1 MIRFVISYNKGG
13 AGMDLF
19 QLKCFVSVVEQKS
32 FTKAAFEAAISQS
45 ALSKNISRL
54 EDELNVLLFDRSR
67 RSAVLTPTGREFEP
81 HARKMLEDYEHMLA
95 AVRRFSA
102 SGYLHVGSIEHM
114 GRVGLTAPISSFL
127 SRCPDGAVRI
137 DIERGDTQTL
147 MNQLTAGK
155 LDMAFIAHIISPGG
169 LRSNI
174 DGYQLEQYRLYTL
187 VRDEYHVIVS
197 SQHRFARRQS
207 LSWSDLAPE
216 RLLLLDK
223 SYSSNSMIRE
233 AFLRRGQQP
242 NIAFECDQV
251 DTLLGMAEENF
262 GAALLSRRISAARY
276 AVTAVKMDEP
286 ITRNTVLVIP
296 REVESR
302 QRLAGEFARHV
313 VRYFEENPDT

>member
-1 MIRFVISYNKGG
+1 
-13 AGMDLF
+13 MDLF
-19 QLKCFVSVVEQKS
+19 QLKCFASVVDQKS
-32 FTKAAFEAAISQS
+32 FTKAACEVAVSQS

-54 EDELNVLLFDRSR
+54 EDELNVRLFDRSK
-67 RSAVLTPTGREFEP
+67 RSAVLTPMGREFEP
-81 HARKMLEDYEHMLA
+81 HARKLLEDYERMLS

-127 SRCPDGAVRI
+127 NQYSEGGVNI

-155 LDMAFIAHIISPGG
+155 LDMAFIAHIISPGTR
-169 LRSNI
+169 RSNI
-174 DGYQLEQYRLYTL
+174 DGYQLDPYRLYTL
-187 VRDEYHVIVS
+187 VRDEYHAVVS

-207 LSWSDLAPE
+207 LSWTDLASE

-233 AFLRRGQQP
+233 AFCFRGQQP

-262 GAALLSRRISAARY
+262 GVALLSRRIAVTRY
-276 AVTAVKMDEP
+276 AVSTVRIDEP
-286 ITRNTVLVIP
+286 IMRNTVLVIS

-313 VRYFEENPDT
+313 VRYFEENPDA